1 MSMPGFSSLRGQL
14 SPRGTEAGLTCV
26 VESEEHRAGDGKGQD
41 PDDGDHDRD
50 SALGAVTC
58 VVEHGHGHGCV
69 PAWARGVA
77 PESGAQAKGLLTP
90 QRHPSLGGWKI
101 GPPSLYPK
109 STLSCPGL
117 SKEVGDAHQVLND

>member
-69 PAWARGVA
+69 PARARGVA

-90 QRHPSLGGWKI
+90 QRHPSLGKGNQSWVFI
-101 GPPSLYPK
+101 GRTDAEAETPILLPPHAK
-109 STLSCPGL
+109 S
-117 SKEVGDAHQVLND
+117 